1 MRSEYVLGNGGRE
14 QDDAWEQKR
23 AKRGDKERAK
33 LAMGV
38 MPEAQVEVGA
48 DLVVYLRL
56 GDKDNAGDVTLLH
69 ESGGAIGWLGGWAGT
84 FIRFVGACV
93 KPPPYT

>member
-1 MRSEYVLGNGGRE
+1 MRAEYVLGDGGPRAAE
-14 QDDAWEQKR
+14 SGTR
-23 AKRGDKERAK
+23 AKRGDKERDK

-38 MPEAQVEVGA
+38 MAEAKVAPGA

-69 ESGGAIGWLGGWAGT
+69 ESG
-84 FIRFVGACV
+84 R
-93 KPPPYT
+93 